1 MKKHFLQLQ
10 AYTTKNKA
18 HEEIQNYVRQWH
30 NAIVDDESLKNML
43 NDIEEEISRI
53 NAKHARCKDIY
64 LSINSYTDN
73 SIQYSVFENFYLT
86 AHKVNREELIPDQD
100 PTALSVMDRM
110 TKDDNQGIRMS
121 KTMTDV
127 KDVAQGSIISF
138 GVEKAIGKD
147 ALSQIYGLPGEY
159 MFFCMAVNRSELEK
173 TREKMKGVTK

>member
-64 LSINSYTDN
+64 LSINSYTEN

-86 AHKVNREELIPDQD
+86 AHKVNREV
-100 PTALSVMDRM
+100 LSKEVC
-110 TKDDNQGIRMS
+110 KHHY
-121 KTMTDV
+121 TDYDGTSEHAICKSCGERV
-127 KDVAQGSIISF
+127 KVNGWK
-138 GVEKAIGKD
+138 EPGK
-147 ALSQIYGLPGEY
+147 
-159 MFFCMAVNRSELEK
+159 
-173 TREKMKGVTK
+173 